1 VPKVGAPTGARS
13 RSGRTSV
20 GRVLTFGG
28 LLFSI
33 AVLFLLLQEPDA
45 H

>member
-1 VPKVGAPTGARS
+1 
-13 RSGRTSV
+13 
-20 GRVLTFGG
+20 VLTFGG

-45 H
+45 HGRTPRSAVPAGGLLGIG